1 MNQPAGPIAIA
12 HRVFP
17 HEDFD
22 QTAHILLKL
31 LRNAQSKF
39 PGAKRSLFLDIDGH
53 RNSNGQFDEDMLELQ
68 SKFMRE
74 FLIQFLSRTVTPL
87 GDLEN
92 PAPQNDAIPEE
103 LNLVRVDPP
112 PPSRGSGEPPPNPRF

>member
-1 MNQPAGPIAIA
+1 MNQPAGHIAIA

-53 RNSNGQFDEDMLELQ
+53 RNSNGQFDDDMLDLQ
-68 SKFMRE
+68 TKFMRE
-74 FLIQFLSRTVTPL
+74 FLLQFLSRAVTPL
-87 GDLEN
+87 AEFEN
-92 PAPQNDAIPEE
+92 PEPQNNSIPEE
-103 LNLVRVDPP
+103 LNLIRVDPP
-112 PPSRGSGEPPPNPRF
+112 PPSGRSGAPPSNPRF

>member
-1 MNQPAGPIAIA
+1 MNQPADSIAIA

-22 QTAHILLKL
+22 HTAHILLKL

-39 PGAKRSLFLDIDGH
+39 PGAKRSLYLDIDGH
-53 RNSNGQFDEDMLELQ
+53 RNSTGHFDHDMLDLQ
-68 SKFMRE
+68 SKFMTE
-74 FLIQFLSRTVTPL
+74 FLLQFLTRAVTPL
-87 GDLEN
+87 AEFEN
-92 PAPQNDAIPEE
+92 PQPQNNAIPEE

-112 PPSRGSGEPPPNPRF
+112 PTPGRSGQPPSNPRF